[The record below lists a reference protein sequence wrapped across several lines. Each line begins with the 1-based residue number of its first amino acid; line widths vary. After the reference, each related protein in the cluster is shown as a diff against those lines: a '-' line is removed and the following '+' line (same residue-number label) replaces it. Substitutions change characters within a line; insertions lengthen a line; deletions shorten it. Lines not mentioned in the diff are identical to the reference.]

1 MAIRN
6 FSAPK
11 IRLNVPAGR
20 PVLLMDMDRFFEF
33 SFWMAEELLDLE
45 AEYSDWQTPASSP
58 LQEFDAN
65 GLPVDL
71 EIDLENC

>member
-6 FSAPK
+6 YSAPM
-11 IRLNVPAGR
+11 IRLNVPTGR
-20 PVLLMDMDRFFEF
+20 PALLMEMDRFFEF

-45 AEYSDWQTPASSP
+45 SDFSDWQTPASSP
-58 LQEFDAN
+58 LHEFDAN